1 MTAKRTAA
9 AIGVL
14 AVVAI
19 SSWTAR
25 GFHRAPMT
33 QVTTAPLT
41 TGPIQ
46 RRVVAIGT
54 LEAVTTVQ
62 VGAQVSGTI
71 ASLGADFNSIVHV
84 GQVLANIDPAL
95 FQAALQQVKA
105 SEQQAVAAQTQAEA
119 NLSGFKT
126 AVEDAQMKLT
136 RAEALAAKQL
146 IPQSDLDAA
155 RIAIDGAKA
164 DLAAGVALIADGKA
178 NIDQARAAVKQAQIN
193 LERTVIESPINGIV
207 ISRSVDV
214 GQTVASAYQ
223 APVLFSIAADLERMQ
238 VEVDIDESDIGG
250 IQAGEPAE
258 FRVESYPNEV
268 FTGKVQ
274 AVRLQPVAEQTTTT
288 ATNATASASPGTLA
302 AGSVIG
308 YATIIEV
315 ANPGER
321 LRPGMT
327 ATVTLNGS
335 RIDNTVRIPN
345 NALSFRPPAQMLAA
359 TGSMASIPEGDG
371 ADLARVWR
379 YSGTQFTPVDV
390 HVGLADGQ
398 WTQLENGPLKDGD
411 TVVTGM
417 STK

>member
-1 MTAKRTAA
+1 
-9 AIGVL
+9 
-14 AVVAI
+14 
-19 SSWTAR
+19 
-25 GFHRAPMT
+25 
-33 QVTTAPLT
+33 
-41 TGPIQ
+41 
-46 RRVVAIGT
+46 
-54 LEAVTTVQ
+54 
-62 VGAQVSGTI
+62 
-71 ASLGADFNSIVHV
+71 
-84 GQVLANIDPAL
+84 
-95 FQAALQQVKA
+95 
-105 SEQQAVAAQTQAEA
+105 
-119 NLSGFKT
+119 
-126 AVEDAQMKLT
+126 MKLT

-155 RIAIDGAKA
+155 RIAIDSANA
-164 DLAAGVALIADGKA
+164 DLAAGVALVADEKA

-250 IQAGEPAE
+250 IQPGEPAQ

-288 ATNATASASPGTLA
+288 ATNATIAASPGTLA

-315 ANPGER
+315 ANPGEK

-335 RIDNTVRIPN
+335 KVDNTVRIPN
-345 NALSFRPPAQMLAA
+345 NALSFRPPAQLLGAA
-359 TGSMASIPEGDG
+359 TGAAAATPEGSS
-371 ADLARVWR
+371 ADLARVWL
-379 YSGTQFTPVDV
+379 YNGTQFTPLDV

-398 WTQLENGPLKDGD
+398 WTQLQSGPLKPGD
-411 TVVTGM
+411 AVVTGI